1 MATDFRVV
9 IPDDIGNTIKLGVK
23 EPNKYDVD
31 VSQLDLPGGLTG
43 LSLQGTVLTA
53 TTSDPYADGPVT
65 VDLAP
70 ILPQIAADVFL
81 KNVQRQGNQ
90 ILFTVGIKDDTSQD
104 STFNIDVADLAPV
117 QTDGITIV
125 GNGVSGDNLRVQL
138 SQDTPTHG
146 NNLLKQAGG
155 GLYVSET
162 DITNLITANAAPKE
176 PRDIRL
182 VNASG
187 QTVIG
192 YIHSTE
198 Q

>member
-9 IPDDIGNTIKLGVK
+9 TPDDMGNTIRLGVK

-31 VSQLDLPGGLTG
+31 VSQLNLPAGVTG
-43 LSLQGTVLTA
+43 VTLQGTVLSVQT
-53 TTSDPYADGPVT
+53 PDGDKT

-70 ILPQIAADVFL
+70 MLPQIAADVFL
-81 KNVQRQGNQ
+81 KDVQRQGNQ
-90 ILFTVGIKDDTSQD
+90 IVFTVGIKADASQD
-104 STFNIDVADLAPV
+104 TTFNIDIADLAPV
-117 QTDGITIV
+117 QTDGATIV
-125 GNGVSGDNLRVQL
+125 GNGTNGDILRVQL
-138 SQDTPTHG
+138 AQLIG
-146 NNLLKQAGG
+146 GENNLLKLAGN

-162 DITNLITANAAPKE
+162 DITDLIVANAAPKE
-176 PRDIRL
+176 LRDIRL

-198 Q
+198 

>member
-9 IPDDIGNTIKLGVK
+9 TPGDMGNTIRLGAK

-31 VSQLDLPGGLTG
+31 VSQLNLPASVTG
-43 LSLQGTVLTA
+43 VTLQGTVLSVKT
-53 TTSDPYADGPVT
+53 PDGDKT

-70 ILPQIAADVFL
+70 MLPQIAADVFL
-81 KNVQRQGNQ
+81 KDVQRQGNH
-90 ILFTVGIKDDTSQD
+90 IVFTVGIKADASQD
-104 STFNIDVADLAPV
+104 TTFNIDIADLAPV

-125 GNGVSGDNLRVQL
+125 GDGTNGDILRVRLSQPMDGDNL
-138 SQDTPTHG
+138 
-146 NNLLKQAGG
+146 LKLAVD

-162 DITNLITANAAPKE
+162 DITDLIDANATPKE

-187 QTVIG
+187 KTVIG

>member
-9 IPDDIGNTIKLGVK
+9 TPDDMGNTIRLGVK

-31 VSQLDLPGGLTG
+31 VSQLILPAGVTG
-43 LSLQGTVLTA
+43 VTLQGTVLSVQT
-53 TTSDPYADGPVT
+53 PYGDNT

-70 ILPQIAADVFL
+70 MLPQIAADVFL
-81 KNVQRQGNQ
+81 KNVQRLGNQ
-90 ILFTVGIKDDTSQD
+90 IVFTVGIKADASQD
-104 STFNIDVADLAPV
+104 TTFNIDIADLAPV

-125 GNGVSGDNLRVQL
+125 GDGTNGDILRVRLSQPIDGDNL
-138 SQDTPTHG
+138 
-146 NNLLKQAGG
+146 LKLAGD

-162 DITNLITANAAPKE
+162 DITNLIVANAAPKE

>member
-9 IPDDIGNTIKLGVK
+9 TPDDMGASIRLGAK

-31 VSQLDLPGGLTG
+31 LSQLDLPASVTGLT
-43 LSLQGTVLTA
+43 LQGTVLSVQ
-53 TTSDPYADGPVT
+53 TSDGDKT

-70 ILPQIAADVFL
+70 MLPKIAADAFL

-90 ILFTVGIKDDTSQD
+90 IVFTVGIKDDTSQD
-104 STFNIDVADLAPV
+104 NTFSIDIADLAPV

-125 GNGVSGDNLRVQL
+125 GNGANGDNLRVQL

-162 DITNLITANAAPKE
+162 DITNLIAANAAPKE
-176 PRDIRL
+176 TRDIRL

>member
-9 IPDDIGNTIKLGVK
+9 TPDDMGNTIRLGAK
-23 EPNKYDVD
+23 EPDKYDVD
-31 VSQLDLPGGLTG
+31 VSQLNLPASVTGLT
-43 LSLQGTVLTA
+43 LQGTVLSVQT
-53 TTSDPYADGPVT
+53 PYGDST

-70 ILPQIAADVFL
+70 MLPQIAADVFL
-81 KNVQRQGNQ
+81 KDVQRQGNQ
-90 ILFTVGIKDDTSQD
+90 IVFTVGIKADASQD
-104 STFNIDVADLAPV
+104 TTFNIDIADLAPV
-117 QTDGITIV
+117 QTDGISIV
-125 GNGVSGDNLRVQL
+125 GNGTNADILRVQL
-138 SQDTPTHG
+138 SQTIPIDG
-146 NNLLKQAGG
+146 DNLLKIAGD
-155 GLYVSET
+155 GLYVSGT
-162 DITNLITANAAPKE
+162 DITNLIAANAAPKA

>member
-9 IPDDIGNTIKLGVK
+9 TPDDMGNTIRLGAK
-23 EPNKYDVD
+23 EPDKYDVD
-31 VSQLDLPGGLTG
+31 LSQLILPAGVTG
-43 LSLQGTVLTA
+43 VILQGTVLSVQT
-53 TTSDPYADGPVT
+53 PYGDNT

-70 ILPQIAADVFL
+70 MLPQIAADVFL
-81 KNVQRQGNQ
+81 KDVQRQGNQ
-90 ILFTVGIKDDTSQD
+90 IVFTVGIKADDSQD
-104 STFNIDVADLAPV
+104 TTFYIDIADLAPV

-125 GNGVSGDNLRVQL
+125 GDGTNGDILRVQL
-138 SQDTPTHG
+138 SREETYG
-146 NNLLKQAGG
+146 NNLLKLTGD
-155 GLYVSET
+155 GLHVSET
-162 DITNLITANAAPKE
+162 DITNLIVANAAPKE

>member
-9 IPDDIGNTIKLGVK
+9 TPDDMGNTIRLGVK

-31 VSQLDLPGGLTG
+31 VSQLILPAGVTG
-43 LSLQGTVLTA
+43 VTLQGTVLSVQT
-53 TTSDPYADGPVT
+53 PDGDKT

-70 ILPQIAADVFL
+70 MLPQIAADVFL

-90 ILFTVGIKDDTSQD
+90 IVFTVGIKADASQD
-104 STFNIDVADLAPV
+104 TTFNIDIADLAPV

-125 GNGVSGDNLRVQL
+125 GDGTNGDILRVRLSQPIDGDNL
-138 SQDTPTHG
+138 
-146 NNLLKQAGG
+146 LKLAGD

-162 DITNLITANAAPKE
+162 DITDLIVANAAPKE

-187 QTVIG
+187 QTVSG

>member
-9 IPDDIGNTIKLGVK
+9 TPDDMGNTIRLGVK

-31 VSQLDLPGGLTG
+31 VSQLNLPAGVTG
-43 LSLQGTVLTA
+43 VTLQGTVLSVQT
-53 TTSDPYADGPVT
+53 PDGAKT

-70 ILPQIAADVFL
+70 MLPQIAADVFL

-90 ILFTVGIKDDTSQD
+90 IVFTVGIKADASQD
-104 STFNIDVADLAPV
+104 TTFNIDIADLAPV
-117 QTDGITIV
+117 QTDGVTIV
-125 GNGVSGDNLRVQL
+125 GDGTNADILRVQL
-138 SQDTPTHG
+138 AQLIG
-146 NNLLKQAGG
+146 GENNLLKLAGD

-162 DITNLITANAAPKE
+162 DITDLIVANAAPKE

-187 QTVIG
+187 RTVIG
-192 YIHSTE
+192 YIHSME
-198 Q
+198 

>member
-9 IPDDIGNTIKLGVK
+9 TPDDMGNTIRLGVK

-31 VSQLDLPGGLTG
+31 VSQLNLPAGVTG
-43 LSLQGTVLTA
+43 VTLQGTVLSVQT
-53 TTSDPYADGPVT
+53 PDGDKT

-70 ILPQIAADVFL
+70 MLPQIAADVFL
-81 KNVQRQGNQ
+81 KDVQRQGNQ
-90 ILFTVGIKDDTSQD
+90 IVFTVGIKADASQD
-104 STFNIDVADLAPV
+104 TTFNIDIADLAPV
-117 QTDGITIV
+117 QTDGVTIV
-125 GNGVSGDNLRVQL
+125 GDGTNADILRVQL
-138 SQDTPTHG
+138 AQLIG
-146 NNLLKQAGG
+146 GENNLLKLAGD
-155 GLYVSET
+155 GLYVSEK
-162 DITNLITANAAPKE
+162 DITDLIVANAAPKE

>member
-9 IPDDIGNTIKLGVK
+9 TPDDMGNTIRLGVK

-31 VSQLDLPGGLTG
+31 VSQLILPAGVTG
-43 LSLQGTVLTA
+43 VTLQGTVLSVQT
-53 TTSDPYADGPVT
+53 PYGDNT

-70 ILPQIAADVFL
+70 MLPQIAADVFL

-90 ILFTVGIKDDTSQD
+90 IVFTVGIKADASQD
-104 STFNIDVADLAPV
+104 TTFNIDIADLAPV
-117 QTDGITIV
+117 QTDGITID
-125 GNGVSGDNLRVQL
+125 GDGTNGDILRVRLSQPIDGDNL
-138 SQDTPTHG
+138 
-146 NNLLKQAGG
+146 LKLAGD

-162 DITNLITANAAPKE
+162 DITDLIVGNAAPKE

>member
-9 IPDDIGNTIKLGVK
+9 IPDDMGNTIRLGAK

-31 VSQLDLPGGLTG
+31 LSQLDLPASVRGLT
-43 LSLQGTVLTA
+43 LQGTVLSVQ
-53 TTSDPYADGPVT
+53 TSGGDKT

-81 KNVQRQGNQ
+81 KSVQRQGNQ
-90 ILFTVGIKDDTSQD
+90 IVFIVGIKDDTSQD
-104 STFNIDVADLAPV
+104 NTFSIDIADLAPV
-117 QTDGITIV
+117 QTDGITII
-125 GNGVSGDNLRVQL
+125 GNGTNGDNLRIRF
-138 SQDTPTHG
+138 SQDTLTHG
-146 NNLLKQAGG
+146 TNLLKQADD

-162 DITNLITANAAPKE
+162 DIINLLAANDPSKE

>member
-9 IPDDIGNTIKLGVK
+9 TPDDMGNTIRLGVK

-31 VSQLDLPGGLTG
+31 VSQLILPAGVTG
-43 LSLQGTVLTA
+43 VTLQGTVLSVQT
-53 TTSDPYADGPVT
+53 PDGDKT

-70 ILPQIAADVFL
+70 MLPQIAADVFL

-90 ILFTVGIKDDTSQD
+90 IVFTVGIKDDTDQD
-104 STFNIDVADLAPV
+104 TTFSIDIADLAPV

-125 GNGVSGDNLRVQL
+125 GNGANGDILRVQL
-138 SQDTPTHG
+138 SQPIDG
-146 NNLLKQAGG
+146 DNLLKLAGD

-162 DITNLITANAAPKE
+162 DITNLIAANATPKE

>member
-9 IPDDIGNTIKLGVK
+9 TPDDMGNTIRLGAK

-31 VSQLDLPGGLTG
+31 LSQLNLPASVTGLT
-43 LSLQGTVLTA
+43 LQGTVLSVQT
-53 TTSDPYADGPVT
+53 PDGDKT

-70 ILPQIAADVFL
+70 MLPQIAADVFL

-90 ILFTVGIKDDTSQD
+90 IMFTVGIKDDTSQD
-104 STFNIDVADLAPV
+104 STFNIDIADLAPV

-125 GNGVSGDNLRVQL
+125 GDGTNGDILRVRLSQPIDGDNL
-138 SQDTPTHG
+138 
-146 NNLLKQAGG
+146 LKLAGD

-162 DITNLITANAAPKE
+162 DITDLIVANAAPKA

>member
-1 MATDFRVV
+1 MATDFHVV
-9 IPDDIGNTIKLGVK
+9 TPGDMGNTIRLGAK
-23 EPNKYDVD
+23 EPYKYDVD
-31 VSQLDLPGGLTG
+31 VSQLNLPASVTG
-43 LSLQGTVLTA
+43 VTLQGTVLSVQT
-53 TTSDPYADGPVT
+53 PDGDKT

-70 ILPQIAADVFL
+70 MLPQIAADVFL
-81 KNVQRQGNQ
+81 KDVQRQGNH
-90 ILFTVGIKDDTSQD
+90 IVFTVGIKADASQD
-104 STFNIDVADLAPV
+104 TTFNIDIADLAPV

-125 GNGVSGDNLRVQL
+125 GDGTNGDILRVRLSQPMDGDNL
-138 SQDTPTHG
+138 
-146 NNLLKQAGG
+146 LKLAGD

-162 DITNLITANAAPKE
+162 DITDLIAANATPKE

>member
-9 IPDDIGNTIKLGVK
+9 TPDDMGASIRLGAK

-31 VSQLDLPGGLTG
+31 LSQLDLPASVTGLT
-43 LSLQGTVLTA
+43 LQGTVLSVQ
-53 TTSDPYADGPVT
+53 TSDGDKS

-70 ILPQIAADVFL
+70 MLPQIAADAFL

-90 ILFTVGIKDDTSQD
+90 IVFTVGIKDDTSQD
-104 STFNIDVADLAPV
+104 TTFNIDIADLAPV

-125 GNGVSGDNLRVQL
+125 GNGANGDNLRVQL

-162 DITNLITANAAPKE
+162 DITNLIAANAAEKE

-192 YIHSTE
+192 YIYSTE

>member
-9 IPDDIGNTIKLGVK
+9 TPGDMGNTIRLGAK
-23 EPNKYDVD
+23 EPYKYDVD
-31 VSQLDLPGGLTG
+31 VSQLNLPASVTG
-43 LSLQGTVLTA
+43 VTLQGTVLSVKT
-53 TTSDPYADGPVT
+53 PDGDKT

-70 ILPQIAADVFL
+70 MLPQIAADVFL
-81 KNVQRQGNQ
+81 KDVQRQGNH
-90 ILFTVGIKDDTSQD
+90 IVFTVGIKADASQD
-104 STFNIDVADLAPV
+104 TTFNIDIADLAPV

-125 GNGVSGDNLRVQL
+125 GDGTNGDILRVRLSQPIDGDNL
-138 SQDTPTHG
+138 
-146 NNLLKQAGG
+146 LKLAGD

-162 DITNLITANAAPKE
+162 DITDLIAANATPKE

>member
-1 MATDFRVV
+1 M
-9 IPDDIGNTIKLGVK
+9 GNTIRLGAK

-31 VSQLDLPGGLTG
+31 LSQLNLPASVTGLT
-43 LSLQGTVLTA
+43 LQGTVLSVQT
-53 TTSDPYADGPVT
+53 PDGDKT

-70 ILPQIAADVFL
+70 MLPQIAADVFL

-90 ILFTVGIKDDTSQD
+90 IVFTTGIKDDTSQD
-104 STFNIDVADLAPV
+104 STFNIDIADLAPV

-125 GNGVSGDNLRVQL
+125 GDGTNVDILRVRLSQPIDGDNL
-138 SQDTPTHG
+138 
-146 NNLLKQAGG
+146 LKLAGD

-162 DITNLITANAAPKE
+162 DITDLIVANAAPKE

>member
-9 IPDDIGNTIKLGVK
+9 TPDDMGNTIRLGVK

-31 VSQLDLPGGLTG
+31 VSQLNLPASVTG
-43 LSLQGTVLTA
+43 VTLQGTVLSVQT
-53 TTSDPYADGPVT
+53 PDGDKT

-70 ILPQIAADVFL
+70 MLPQIAADVFL
-81 KNVQRQGNQ
+81 KDVQRQGNQ
-90 ILFTVGIKDDTSQD
+90 IVFTVGIKADASQD
-104 STFNIDVADLAPV
+104 TTFNIDIADLAPV
-117 QTDGITIV
+117 QTDGVTIV
-125 GNGVSGDNLRVQL
+125 GNGTNGDILRVQL
-138 SQDTPTHG
+138 AQLLG
-146 NNLLKQAGG
+146 GENNLLKLAGD

-162 DITNLITANAAPKE
+162 DITDLIVANAAPKE
-176 PRDIRL
+176 LRDIRL

-198 Q
+198 

>member
-9 IPDDIGNTIKLGVK
+9 TPDDMGNTIRLGVN

-31 VSQLDLPGGLTG
+31 VSQLILPAGVTG
-43 LSLQGTVLTA
+43 VTLQGTVLSVQT
-53 TTSDPYADGPVT
+53 PYGDNT

-70 ILPQIAADVFL
+70 MLPQIAADVFL

-90 ILFTVGIKDDTSQD
+90 IVFTTGIKADASQD
-104 STFNIDVADLAPV
+104 TTFNIDIADLAPV

-125 GNGVSGDNLRVQL
+125 GDGTNGDILRVRLSQPIDGDNL
-138 SQDTPTHG
+138 
-146 NNLLKQAGG
+146 LKLAGD

-162 DITNLITANAAPKE
+162 DITDLIVANAAPKE

>member
-9 IPDDIGNTIKLGVK
+9 TPDDMGNTIRLGVK

-31 VSQLDLPGGLTG
+31 VSQLNLPAGVTG
-43 LSLQGTVLTA
+43 VTLQGTVLSVQT
-53 TTSDPYADGPVT
+53 PDGAKT

-70 ILPQIAADVFL
+70 MLPQIAADVFL

-90 ILFTVGIKDDTSQD
+90 IVFTVGIQADASQD
-104 STFNIDVADLAPV
+104 TTFNIDIADLAPV
-117 QTDGITIV
+117 QTDGATIV
-125 GNGVSGDNLRVQL
+125 GNGTNGDILRVQL
-138 SQDTPTHG
+138 AQLLG
-146 NNLLKQAGG
+146 GENNLLKLAGN

-162 DITNLITANAAPKE
+162 DITDLIVANAAPKE
-176 PRDIRL
+176 LRDIRL

-198 Q
+198 

>member
-9 IPDDIGNTIKLGVK
+9 TPDDMGNTIRLGAK
-23 EPNKYDVD
+23 EPDKYDVD
-31 VSQLDLPGGLTG
+31 VSQLNLPAGVTG
-43 LSLQGTVLTA
+43 VTLQGTVLSVQT
-53 TTSDPYADGPVT
+53 PDGDKT

-70 ILPQIAADVFL
+70 MLPQIAADVFL

-90 ILFTVGIKDDTSQD
+90 IVFTVGIQADASQD
-104 STFNIDVADLAPV
+104 TTFNIDIADLAPV
-117 QTDGITIV
+117 QTDGVTIV
-125 GNGVSGDNLRVQL
+125 GNGTNGDILRVQL
-138 SQDTPTHG
+138 AQLIG
-146 NNLLKQAGG
+146 GENNLLKLAGD

-162 DITNLITANAAPKE
+162 DITDLIVANAAPKE

>member
-9 IPDDIGNTIKLGVK
+9 TPDDMGNTIRLGVK

-31 VSQLDLPGGLTG
+31 VSQLILPAGVTG
-43 LSLQGTVLTA
+43 VTLQGTVLSVQT
-53 TTSDPYADGPVT
+53 PYGDNT

-70 ILPQIAADVFL
+70 MLPQIAADVFL

-90 ILFTVGIKDDTSQD
+90 IVFTVGIKADASQD
-104 STFNIDVADLAPV
+104 TTFNIDIADLAPV

-125 GNGVSGDNLRVQL
+125 GDGTNGDILRVRLSQPIDGDNL
-138 SQDTPTHG
+138 
-146 NNLLKQAGG
+146 LKLAGD
-155 GLYVSET
+155 GLYVSKT
-162 DITNLITANAAPKE
+162 DITDLIVANAAPKE

-187 QTVIG
+187 QAVIG

>member
-1 MATDFRVV
+1 MATDFRIVT
-9 IPDDIGNTIKLGVK
+9 PDDMGNTIRLGARV
-23 EPNKYDVD
+23 PNKYDVD
-31 VSQLDLPGGLTG
+31 VSQLDLPASVTGLT
-43 LSLQGTVLTA
+43 LQGTVLSVQT
-53 TTSDPYADGPVT
+53 PDGDQT

-70 ILPQIAADVFL
+70 MLPQIAADAFL

-90 ILFTVGIKDDTSQD
+90 IVFTVGVTEDTSQD
-104 STFNIDVADLAPV
+104 TTFSIDIADLAPV

-125 GNGVSGDNLRVQL
+125 GNGANGDNLRVQL
-138 SQDTPTHG
+138 SQDTPTYG
-146 NNLLKQAGG
+146 NNLLKQAGD

>member
-9 IPDDIGNTIKLGVK
+9 TPDDMGASIRLGAK

-31 VSQLDLPGGLTG
+31 LSQLDLPASVTGLT
-43 LSLQGTVLTA
+43 LQGTVLSVQ
-53 TTSDPYADGPVT
+53 TSDGDKT

-70 ILPQIAADVFL
+70 MLPQIAADAFL

-90 ILFTVGIKDDTSQD
+90 IVFTVGIKDDTSQD
-104 STFNIDVADLAPV
+104 TTFNIDIDDLAPV

-125 GNGVSGDNLRVQL
+125 GNGTNGDTLRVQL
-138 SQDTPTHG
+138 SQDISTHG

-162 DITNLITANAAPKE
+162 DITDLFAANTTE
-176 PRDIRL
+176 PELRDIRL
-182 VNASG
+182 TNATG
-187 QTVIG
+187 QTVVG
-192 YIHSTE
+192 YIYSTE

>member
-9 IPDDIGNTIKLGVK
+9 TPDDMGNTIRLGVK

-31 VSQLDLPGGLTG
+31 VSQLILPAGVTG
-43 LSLQGTVLTA
+43 VTLQGTVLSVQT
-53 TTSDPYADGPVT
+53 PDGDKT

-70 ILPQIAADVFL
+70 MLPQIAADVFL

-90 ILFTVGIKDDTSQD
+90 IVFTVGIKDDTSQD
-104 STFNIDVADLAPV
+104 STFNIDIADLAPV

-125 GNGVSGDNLRVQL
+125 GDGTNGDILRVRLSQPIDGDNL
-138 SQDTPTHG
+138 
-146 NNLLKQAGG
+146 LKLAGD
-155 GLYVSET
+155 GLYVSKT
-162 DITNLITANAAPKE
+162 DITDLIVANAAPKE

>member
-9 IPDDIGNTIKLGVK
+9 TPDDMGNTIRLGVK

-31 VSQLDLPGGLTG
+31 LSQLDLPPSVTG
-43 LSLQGTVLTA
+43 VTLQGTVLSVR
-53 TTSDPYADGPVT
+53 TSDGDKS

-70 ILPQIAADVFL
+70 MLPQIAADAFL
-81 KNVQRQGNQ
+81 KNAKRQGNQ
-90 ILFTVGIKDDTSQD
+90 IVFTVGIKNDTSQD
-104 STFNIDVADLAPV
+104 NIFTVDVADLLPV

-125 GNGVSGDNLRVQL
+125 GNGTNGNNLRVQL
-138 SQDTPTHG
+138 SQGTPTPG
-146 NNLLKQAGG
+146 NNLLKQYGG

-162 DITNLITANAAPKE
+162 DITNLIAANAATKE

>member
-9 IPDDIGNTIKLGVK
+9 TPGDMGNTIRLGVK

-31 VSQLDLPGGLTG
+31 VSQLILPAGVTGLT
-43 LSLQGTVLTA
+43 LQGTVLSVRT
-53 TTSDPYADGPVT
+53 PYGDNT

-70 ILPQIAADVFL
+70 MLPQIAADVFL

-90 ILFTVGIKDDTSQD
+90 IVFTIGIKADTSQD
-104 STFNIDVADLAPV
+104 STFNIDIADLAPV

-125 GNGVSGDNLRVQL
+125 GDGTNGDILRVRL
-138 SQDTPTHG
+138 SQPIDG
-146 NNLLKQAGG
+146 GNLLKLAGD
-155 GLYVSET
+155 GLYVSKT
-162 DITNLITANAAPKE
+162 DITDLIVANAAPKE

-198 Q
+198 R

>member
-9 IPDDIGNTIKLGVK
+9 TPDDMGASIRLGAK

-31 VSQLDLPGGLTG
+31 LSQLDLPASVTGLT
-43 LSLQGTVLTA
+43 LQGTVLSVQ
-53 TTSDPYADGPVT
+53 TSDGDKT

-70 ILPQIAADVFL
+70 MLPQIAADAFL
-81 KNVQRQGNQ
+81 KNVQRQGDQ
-90 ILFTVGIKDDTSQD
+90 IVFTVGIKADTSQD
-104 STFNIDVADLAPV
+104 TTFNIDIADLAPV

-125 GNGVSGDNLRVQL
+125 GNGANGDTLRVQL

-162 DITNLITANAAPKE
+162 DITDLIAANATPKE

-182 VNASG
+182 TNATG
-187 QTVIG
+187 QTVVG
-192 YIHSTE
+192 YIYSTE

>member
-9 IPDDIGNTIKLGVK
+9 TPDDMGNTIRLGAK

-31 VSQLDLPGGLTG
+31 VSQLNLPAGVTGLT
-43 LSLQGTVLTA
+43 LQGTVLSVQT
-53 TTSDPYADGPVT
+53 PDGDKT

-70 ILPQIAADVFL
+70 MLPQIAADVFL
-81 KNVQRQGNQ
+81 KDVQRQGNQ
-90 ILFTVGIKDDTSQD
+90 IVFTVGIKADASQD
-104 STFNIDVADLAPV
+104 TTFNIDIADLAPV
-117 QTDGITIV
+117 QTDGVTIV
-125 GNGVSGDNLRVQL
+125 GDGTNADILRVQL
-138 SQDTPTHG
+138 AQLLG
-146 NNLLKQAGG
+146 GENNLLKLAGD

-162 DITNLITANAAPKE
+162 DITDLIAASAAPKE

>member
-9 IPDDIGNTIKLGVK
+9 TPDDMGNTIRLGVK

-31 VSQLDLPGGLTG
+31 VSQLILPAGVTG
-43 LSLQGTVLTA
+43 VTLQGTVLSVQT
-53 TTSDPYADGPVT
+53 PYGDNT

-70 ILPQIAADVFL
+70 MLPQIAADVFL

-90 ILFTVGIKDDTSQD
+90 IVFTVGIKADASQD
-104 STFNIDVADLAPV
+104 TTFNIDIADLAPV

-125 GNGVSGDNLRVQL
+125 GDGTNGDILRVRLSQPIDGDNL
-138 SQDTPTHG
+138 
-146 NNLLKQAGG
+146 LKLAGD

-162 DITNLITANAAPKE
+162 DITDLIVANAVPKE

>member
-9 IPDDIGNTIKLGVK
+9 TPDDMGNTIRLGMK

-31 VSQLDLPGGLTG
+31 VSQLNLPAGVTG
-43 LSLQGTVLTA
+43 VTLQGTVLSVQT
-53 TTSDPYADGPVT
+53 PDGDKT

-70 ILPQIAADVFL
+70 MLPQIAADVFL

-90 ILFTVGIKDDTSQD
+90 IVFTVGIKADASQD
-104 STFNIDVADLAPV
+104 TTFNIDIADLAPV
-117 QTDGITIV
+117 QTDGVTIV
-125 GNGVSGDNLRVQL
+125 GDGTNADILRVQL
-138 SQDTPTHG
+138 AQLIG
-146 NNLLKQAGG
+146 GENNLLKLAGD

-162 DITNLITANAAPKE
+162 DITDLIVANATPKE

-187 QTVIG
+187 KTVIG

>member
-9 IPDDIGNTIKLGVK
+9 TPDDIGNTIILGVK

-31 VSQLDLPGGLTG
+31 VSQLNLPASVTGLT
-43 LSLQGTVLTA
+43 LQGTVLSVQT
-53 TTSDPYADGPVT
+53 PDGDKT

-70 ILPQIAADVFL
+70 MLPQIAADTFL

-90 ILFTVGIKDDTSQD
+90 IVFTVG
-104 STFNIDVADLAPV
+104 NIDDPDQDTTFSIDIADLAPV
-117 QTDGITIV
+117 QTDGNTII
-125 GNGVSGDNLRVQL
+125 GNGANGDNLRVQL
-138 SQDTPTHG
+138 SQDTLTHG

-187 QTVIG
+187 QAVIG

>member
-9 IPDDIGNTIKLGVK
+9 TPDDMGNTIRLGVK

-31 VSQLDLPGGLTG
+31 VSQLILPAGVTG
-43 LSLQGTVLTA
+43 VTLQGTVLSVQT
-53 TTSDPYADGPVT
+53 PYGDNT

-70 ILPQIAADVFL
+70 MLPQIAADVFL

-90 ILFTVGIKDDTSQD
+90 IVFTIGIKADASQD
-104 STFNIDVADLAPV
+104 TTFNIDIADLAPV

-125 GNGVSGDNLRVQL
+125 GDGTNGDILRVRLSQPIDGDNL
-138 SQDTPTHG
+138 
-146 NNLLKQAGG
+146 LKLAGD
-155 GLYVSET
+155 GLYVSKT
-162 DITNLITANAAPKE
+162 DITDLIVANAAPKE

>member
-9 IPDDIGNTIKLGVK
+9 TPDDMGNTIRLGVK

-31 VSQLDLPGGLTG
+31 VSQLNLPAGVTG
-43 LSLQGTVLTA
+43 VTLQGTVLAVQT
-53 TTSDPYADGPVT
+53 PDGDKT

-70 ILPQIAADVFL
+70 MLPQIAADVFL
-81 KNVQRQGNQ
+81 KDVQRQGNQ
-90 ILFTVGIKDDTSQD
+90 IVFTVGIKADASQD
-104 STFNIDVADLAPV
+104 TTFNIDIADLAPV
-117 QTDGITIV
+117 QTDGVTIV
-125 GNGVSGDNLRVQL
+125 GNGTNGDILRVQL
-138 SQDTPTHG
+138 AQLIG
-146 NNLLKQAGG
+146 GENNLLKLAGD

-162 DITNLITANAAPKE
+162 DITDLIVANAAPKE
-176 PRDIRL
+176 LRDIRL

-198 Q
+198 

>member
-9 IPDDIGNTIKLGVK
+9 TPDDMGNTIRLGVK

-31 VSQLDLPGGLTG
+31 VSQLNLPAGVTG
-43 LSLQGTVLTA
+43 VTLQGTVLSVQT
-53 TTSDPYADGPVT
+53 PDGAKT

-70 ILPQIAADVFL
+70 MLPQIAADVFL
-81 KNVQRQGNQ
+81 KDVQRQGNQ
-90 ILFTVGIKDDTSQD
+90 IVFTVGIKADASQD
-104 STFNIDVADLAPV
+104 TTFNIDIADLAPV
-117 QTDGITIV
+117 QTDGATIV
-125 GNGVSGDNLRVQL
+125 GNGTNGDILRVQL
-138 SQDTPTHG
+138 AQLIG
-146 NNLLKQAGG
+146 GENNLLKLAGN

-162 DITNLITANAAPKE
+162 DIADLIVANAAPKE

-198 Q
+198 

>member
-9 IPDDIGNTIKLGVK
+9 TPDDMGNTIRLGAK

-31 VSQLDLPGGLTG
+31 LSQLNLPASVTGLT
-43 LSLQGTVLTA
+43 LQGTVLSVQT
-53 TTSDPYADGPVT
+53 PDGNKT

-70 ILPQIAADVFL
+70 MLPQIAADVFL
-81 KNVQRQGNQ
+81 KNVQRQGDQ
-90 ILFTVGIKDDTSQD
+90 IVFTIGIKDDTSQD
-104 STFNIDVADLAPV
+104 TTFNIDIADLAPV

-125 GNGVSGDNLRVQL
+125 GDGTNVDILRVRLSQPIDGDNL
-138 SQDTPTHG
+138 
-146 NNLLKQAGG
+146 LKLAVD

-162 DITNLITANAAPKE
+162 DITDLIADHAAPKE

>member
-9 IPDDIGNTIKLGVK
+9 TPDDMGNTIRLGVK

-31 VSQLDLPGGLTG
+31 VSQLNLPAGVTG
-43 LSLQGTVLTA
+43 VTLQGTVLSVQT
-53 TTSDPYADGPVT
+53 PDGAKT

-70 ILPQIAADVFL
+70 MLPQIAADVFL

-90 ILFTVGIKDDTSQD
+90 IVFTVGIKADASQD
-104 STFNIDVADLAPV
+104 TTFNIDIADLAPV
-117 QTDGITIV
+117 QTDGVTIV
-125 GNGVSGDNLRVQL
+125 GNGTNGDILRVQL
-138 SQDTPTHG
+138 AQLLG
-146 NNLLKQAGG
+146 GENNLLKLAGN

-162 DITNLITANAAPKE
+162 DITDLIVANAAPKE

-198 Q
+198 

>member
-9 IPDDIGNTIKLGVK
+9 TPDDMGNTIRLGVK

-31 VSQLDLPGGLTG
+31 VSQLNLPASVTG
-43 LSLQGTVLTA
+43 VTLQGTVLAVQT
-53 TTSDPYADGPVT
+53 PDGDKT

-70 ILPQIAADVFL
+70 MLPQIAADVFL
-81 KNVQRQGNQ
+81 KDVQRQGNQ
-90 ILFTVGIKDDTSQD
+90 IVFTVGIKADASQD
-104 STFNIDVADLAPV
+104 TTFNIDIADLAPV
-117 QTDGITIV
+117 QTDGVTIV
-125 GNGVSGDNLRVQL
+125 GDGTNADILRVQL
-138 SQDTPTHG
+138 AQLIG
-146 NNLLKQAGG
+146 GENNLLKLAGN

-162 DITNLITANAAPKE
+162 DITNLIAANAASKE